1 MKIIFIITALCIILK
16 KSGAVA
22 AFLDRLKTEPE
33 QTAARKNT
41 EPTAAAPD
49 QLTDHERDRLQ
60 WENDAYY
67 ILTLQGYKHPETVR
81 YMGDEMLI
89 SIIRDY
95 LTTNEIL

>member
-1 MKIIFIITALCIILK
+1 MKTIFIITALCIVLK

-33 QTAARKNT
+33 PEQTAAG
-41 EPTAAAPD
+41 PD
-49 QLTDHERDRLQ
+49 ELTDHEKNRLQ

-67 ILTLQGYKHPETVR
+67 ILTLQGYKHPETVK

-89 SIIRDY
+89 AIIREY
-95 LTTNEIL
+95 LTAQEIL